1 MIPLPRLSVDS
12 ILDYFGVA
20 IGLTLGFSLLKPA
33 ADAVQEAISKKV

>member
-12 ILDYFGVA
+12 ILDYFGIA

>member
-12 ILDYFGVA
+12 ILDYFGIA

-33 ADAVQEAISKKV
+33 ADAVQEAISKKA